1 VKALAMLS
9 QKPRNPYMWLADYL
23 ERNDPLAPAGVVDG
37 RDEGREG
44 PILGAM
50 DVVRAEAV
58 NHMLDAPED
67 IKGVANFRRSKK
79 FPRIYGVHQP
89 SAAGVRAVIEQLCAE
104 HGTCVWI
111 CMRDNPVVYVN
122 GEPYTAHSK
131 DKPLEDALGVKKAC
145 VNNGRELARVERQL
159 VRDLITRANSAEG
172 QLQLLVAQS
181 DKDDKDVEPE
191 PTRVEQDAICTFQ
204 GVFDALEAEGFGVKL
219 NRCLLCKDGAPEP
232 EEMDEVVAA
241 VRSAG
246 DKAAI
251 VFSCSSG
258 VERTQVGM
266 TLASL
271 MFAIDQG
278 AKPRG
283 YVDPPEG
290 PEVPDVKDKAQY
302 AGIVELCQSLPE
314 GQLCKAVVDDVID
327 DNETMFNLR
336 KIVAQAAAVE
346 TDAELATRSQAVC
359 LAMDHLERYWY
370 FVCFGAYLKLQVNDK
385 FQQSFS
391 TWLRSKRGIKR
402 SLHKLCL
409 V

>member
-1 VKALAMLS
+1 L
-9 QKPRNPYMWLADYL
+9 WLCL
-23 ERNDPLAPAGVVDG
+23 
-37 RDEGREG
+37 
-44 PILGAM
+44 
-50 DVVRAEAV
+50 
-58 NHMLDAPED
+58 
-67 IKGVANFRRSKK
+67 
-79 FPRIYGVHQP
+79 Q
-89 SAAGVRAVIEQLCAE
+89 
-104 HGTCVWI
+104 
-111 CMRDNPVVYVN
+111 
-122 GEPYTAHSK
+122 
-131 DKPLEDALGVKKAC
+131 
-145 VNNGRELARVERQL
+145 

-346 TDAELATRSQAVC
+346 TVRSIMHRRTWGVAWHVTWGVLTGCRARDEVAGGVPGHGPSRTVLVLRMLRCIPQASGQRQIPAELQHLATIEAWNQAQPSQT
-359 LAMDHLERYWY
+359 LSRL
-370 FVCFGAYLKLQVNDK
+370 
-385 FQQSFS
+385 S
-391 TWLRSKRGIKR
+391 
-402 SLHKLCL
+402 
-409 V
+409 